1 MSCVK
6 LRSIILALVTWT
18 IRRQGYSNRT

>member
-6 LRSIILALVTWT
+6 LRLIVLALVTWT